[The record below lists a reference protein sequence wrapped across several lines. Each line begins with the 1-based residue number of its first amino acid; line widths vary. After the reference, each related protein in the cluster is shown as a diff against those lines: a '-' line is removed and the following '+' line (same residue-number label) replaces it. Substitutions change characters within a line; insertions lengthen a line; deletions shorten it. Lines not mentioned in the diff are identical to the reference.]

1 MPVWN
6 RSQLVSRAIESV
18 LAQTCEDYELLII
31 DDGSE
36 DDLQAV
42 VQPYLS
48 AKIFYHKI
56 PHRGV
61 SAARNFGLKQAK
73 GEFIAYLDSDNL
85 WHPQFL
91 STMEEALKNGGSPR
105 AAAYC
110 LTNDYKKYQKNPE
123 KRISPLN
130 RLLGALMRLLER
142 GPLEEGTLYRQRV
155 IGRKFDFEELL
166 KENYIDLNAFVHAK
180 KCLEYCGLFDEE
192 LKRLVDW
199 DLIIRITSKYE
210 PVFVPQSL
218 VDYYY
223 GIADNA
229 VSLTQDWRPSYA
241 IIRQKNYKFQG
252 SITLEHDTV
261 SYCWEKVPEKKFYN
275 WVRMNREELN
285 ISDFTAW
292 GFPYMLQIE
301 PTSLCNLRC
310 PLCPAGKG
318 ELDREIRH
326 MTLEEFQILIDDM
339 EPYLLFIVFWDWGEP
354 LMHPQLPAMIR
365 YAAERGIKLVTSTNG
380 HFLHDE
386 AYLEALLTSGLS
398 TLIVAID
405 SLYEDNYQV
414 YRQGGSLNKAVT
426 GLEKVL
432 ALKRRLNSETLI
444 NMRMVMMKQNEHEL
458 KKMRKLA
465 QKLKVDRFTV
475 KTLNPSCGLASM
487 DHQLIPD
494 NPLYRRYQYKEG
506 TYERVRQETV
516 CHRVWFMSNIFS
528 NGDVVP
534 CCYDYN
540 SEIKVGNIKDEPFTN
555 IWNGPAYR
563 ELRKK
568 IYHQKDAIEK
578 CRECTI
584 NFKLSPGGWFPEI
597 HDFSQEEKKL
607 WPWVPDEVKKYVP
620 RSIKHYLKR
629 LIIR

>member
-1 MPVWN
+1 MFSIIMPVWN
-6 RSQLVSRAIESV
+6 RSLLVSRAIESV

-36 DDLQAV
+36 DDLEAV

-48 AKIFYHKI
+48 AKIFCHKT

-61 SAARNFGLKQAK
+61 GAARNFGIKQAR

-91 STMEEALKNGGSPR
+91 STMKEALKNGGSPR

-110 LTNDYKKYQKNPE
+110 WANDYKKHPE
-123 KRISPLN
+123 T
-130 RLLGALMRLLER
+130 GAF
-142 GPLEEGTLYRQRV
+142 YRDRV
-155 IGRKFDFEELL
+155 IGEPFDFKKLL
-166 KENYIDLNAFVHAK
+166 EENYIDLNTFVHAK
-180 KCLEYCGLFDEE
+180 KCLEYSGLHDEG
-192 LKRLVDW
+192 LKRLEDW

-241 IIRQKNYKFQG
+241 AIRQNNYKFQEP
-252 SITLEHDTV
+252 ITLVHDTIP
-261 SYCWEKVPEKKFYN
+261 YRWEKVPEKKFYN

-326 MTLEEFQILIDDM
+326 MTLEEFQTLIDDM

-405 SLYEDNYQV
+405 SLYEDSYQV

-444 NMRMVMMKQNEHEL
+444 NMRMVMMKQNEHQL
-458 KKMRKLA
+458 RKMRKLA
-465 QKLKVDRFTV
+465 RKLKVDRFTV

-540 SEIKVGNIKDEPFTN
+540 SEMKAGNILEQPFTR

-568 IYHQKDAIEK
+568 IYHQKDSIDK

-597 HDFSQEEKKL
+597 HDFSLEEKKL

-620 RSIKHYLKR
+620 RSVKHYLKR